1 MRNVLVAIGN
11 SGAPELA
18 AEAERLI
25 DDAEPQV
32 RGAAIWAL
40 QRLAPERVP
49 LLAAERLAKETHPDV
64 RERMAGGS
72 HRGVCMTRHFDI
84 APRSFHL
91 PALHRRPQEIAYSKA
106 AAGAVAV
113 GALAFGALALGR
125 SPSGRSPS
133 TGSR

>member
-1 MRNVLVAIGN
+1 MRRGSKTLARLDDGEFREEFSGSPIKRIGRGRFVRNVLVAIGN

-64 RERMAGGS
+64 PQRMAG
-72 HRGVCMTRHFDI
+72 RT
-84 APRSFHL
+84 PRS
-91 PALHRRPQEIAYSKA
+91 
-106 AAGAVAV
+106 
-113 GALAFGALALGR
+113 LA
-125 SPSGRSPS
+125 
-133 TGSR
+133 